1 MLNSNSLKNANQFK
15 KKELIKVQKVYV
27 WVSIVLCQASLSLS
41 GDTESNVRVQRT
53 PSWIDLGLYAI
64 LFIWDTLTLR

>member
-15 KKELIKVQKVYV
+15 KKELIKVQKMYV
-27 WVSIVLCQASLSLS
+27 WVSIVLYQASLSLS

-53 PSWIDLGLYAI
+53 PSWMDLGLYAI